1 MNETN
6 KFFWSNELRNLFNES
21 RVTAKGQK
29 DKQEEL
35 TACLELLTYFLRM
48 NLVVCVFVFFLLHTY
63 YSTRS

>member
-6 KFFWSNELRNLFNES
+6 KFFRSNELRNLFNES

-29 DKQEEL
+29 DKQQEL